1 MFDIGD
7 RVRVH
12 RPLTAVDGATGEV
25 VRIDVIPPTP
35 GVASAHLPIRRLFT
49 VRLDDGTVV
58 QPPLL
63 VSDLDRLS
71 R

>member
-1 MFDIGD
+1 MSAFIGLA
-7 RVRVH
+7 R
-12 RPLTAVDGATGEV
+12 LSTAQV
-25 VRIDVIPPTP
+25 VRIDVIPPTL
-35 GVASAHLPIRRLFT
+35 GVASAHLPISRLFT

-63 VSDLDRLS
+63 VSDLDRLP